1 MLSLYF
7 EILIFKIK
15 GVKLNMAMM
24 AKMRSLAPAFILTVG
39 VLFVLFM
46 VISDSNVMETLGGRT
61 NNVGSI
67 NGETVTYQEFQAAL
81 DQQREMRK
89 QRGQEV
95 NDEEIDQFRDQ
106 VWDFVLSQV
115 LIEQQVNK
123 LGVTVSDEEIKDI
136 ILGDNPPD
144 FLKQSFIDSVGN
156 FNRELYENA
165 LFDPQNEQA
174 LINAEESVRQF
185 RLNEKL
191 QSMILASVN
200 VTEDEVLR
208 KFKDQNIY
216 VNDAEYTSIPFN
228 IFPDSVIQ
236 VTDEDIRKYYEE
248 NIGKYKESPKRK
260 LKFVLFDNQPSK
272 KDTQLVYKDLEY
284 VKSNFEGEDTTN
296 FKYYVEIYSSQPYSK
311 DTLALSSFN
320 PEAIELFKS
329 SKPEDIVGPVVAP
342 EGVALYYFLGQITSD
357 DVMAKASHILIN
369 KEGDDEKNLV
379 EANKVYNQLIAGA
392 DFEKLAAEKSGDP
405 GSASRGGDLG
415 WFGKGVMIK
424 EFEEAVFNGKI
435 GEIQKPVKTSFGY
448 HIIKVTD
455 RSNYKYIVEKIVNP
469 IKQSATTRDERFTA
483 ANDFSYLADKN
494 GYEKESGL
502 MNYNNQETGYFT
514 EDSKSIPG
522 IGVNERLVKWSFENG
537 LNSVSDVYKV
547 TQGFLVA
554 TISEVVD
561 GGIKPLDD
569 VKDQLKPNV
578 IIEKKLDRARL
589 FTEQLRS
596 KLNNDLRKIT
606 ELDSRFTVKNT
617 GRFNSETNIPG
628 VGKNNAFTQYA
639 MNAEPNVILE
649 PVKVGTGYF
658 LLKVISTS
666 PFDSTSYSMQSSTI
680 RNNIVQ
686 QKKNTV
692 VSQWLTALKEKAD
705 IVDNRHLF
713 YGY

>member
-1 MLSLYF
+1 
-7 EILIFKIK
+7 
-15 GVKLNMAMM
+15 MAMM
-24 AKMRSLAPAFILTVG
+24 AKMRSLAPAFILSVG

-46 VISDSNVMETLGGRT
+46 VISDSNVMEALGGRT

-67 NGETVTYQEFQAAL
+67 NGEDITYQEFQAAL
-81 DQQREMRK
+81 DQQREVRK
-89 QRGQEV
+89 QNGQEI
-95 NDEEIDQFRDQ
+95 NDEQIDQFRNQ
-106 VWDFVLSQV
+106 VWDFVVSQV
-115 LIEQQVNK
+115 LIEQQVNR
-123 LGVTVSDEEIKDI
+123 LGISVSNEEIKDI

-144 FLKQSFIDSVGN
+144 FLKQSFVDSVGN

-191 QSMILASVN
+191 QSIILASVT

-208 KFKDQNIY
+208 KFMDQNIY
-216 VNDAEYTSIPFN
+216 VNDAEYTSISFN
-228 IFPDSVIQ
+228 IFPDSIIQ
-236 VTDEDIRKYYEE
+236 VTDEDLRTYYEE
-248 NIGKYKESPKRK
+248 NIEKYKESSQRK

-272 KDTQLVYKDLEY
+272 KDSQLVYKDLEY

-311 DTLALSSFN
+311 DTLTFSSFN
-320 PEAIELFKS
+320 PQAIELFKS
-329 SKPEDIVGPVVAP
+329 VKTGDIVGPVTAP
-342 EGVALYYFLGQITSD
+342 EGVALYNFLGTITSD
-357 DVMAKASHILIN
+357 EVMAKASHILIN
-369 KEGDDEKNLV
+369 KEGDDEKNLA

-392 DFEKLAAEKSGDP
+392 EFEKLATEKSSDP
-405 GSASRGGDLG
+405 SSASRGGDLG

-424 EFEEAVFNGKI
+424 EFEDAVFNGKI

-455 RSNYKYIVEKIVNP
+455 RSNKKYIVEKIVNT
-469 IKQSATTRDERFTA
+469 IKQSATTRDERYNA
-483 ANDFSYLADKN
+483 ANDLSYLADKN
-494 GYEKESGL
+494 GFEKELGL
-502 MNYNNQETGYFT
+502 MNYNNQESGYFT

-537 LNSVSDVYKV
+537 LNSVSEVYKV
-547 TQGFLVA
+547 AQGFLVA
-554 TISEVVD
+554 NISEVVE
-561 GGIKPLDD
+561 GGIKPFDE
-569 VKDQLKPNV
+569 VKDQQKPNATIV
-578 IIEKKLDRARL
+578 KKLESARL
-589 FTEQLRS
+589 LAEELRS

-606 ELDSRFTVKNT
+606 ELDPRFNVKNT

-628 VGKNNAFTQYA
+628 VGKNNAFIQSAIY
-639 MNAEPNVILE
+639 AEPNVILE
-649 PVKVGTGYF
+649 PVKAGTGYF
-658 LLKVISTS
+658 LIKVISKS
-666 PFDSTSYSMQSSTI
+666 PFDSTAYSMQSSTI

-692 VSQWLTALKEKAD
+692 VSQWLTALKEKSE

>member
-1 MLSLYF
+1 
-7 EILIFKIK
+7 
-15 GVKLNMAMM
+15 MAMM

-46 VISDSNVMETLGGRT
+46 VISDSNVMEALGGRT

-67 NGETVTYQEFQAAL
+67 NGEEVGYQQFQAAL

-95 NDEEIDQFRDQ
+95 NDEQIDQFRDQ
-106 VWDFVLSQV
+106 VWDFVVSQV

-123 LGVTVSDEEIKDI
+123 LGITVSDEEIKDI
-136 ILGDNPPD
+136 ILGDSPPD

-191 QSMILASVN
+191 QSIILASIN

-208 KFKDQNIY
+208 KFMDQNIY
-216 VNDAEYTSIPFN
+216 VNDAEYTSILFN
-228 IFPDSVIQ
+228 IFPDSIIQ
-236 VTDEDIRKYYEE
+236 VTDEDLRNYYEK
-248 NIGKYKESPKRK
+248 NIEKYKENPQRK
-260 LKFVLFDNQPSK
+260 LKFILFDNQPSK
-272 KDTQLVYKDLEY
+272 KDSQLVYKDLEY

-296 FKYYVEIYSSQPYSK
+296 FKYYVEIYSSQPYSE

-320 PEAIELFKS
+320 PEAIELLKYA
-329 SKPEDIVGPVVAP
+329 KTGDVLGPVAAP
-342 EGVALYYFLGQITSD
+342 EGVALYHFLGSITSD
-357 DVMAKASHILIN
+357 DVMARASHILIN
-369 KEGDDEKNLV
+369 KEGDDEKNLA

-392 DFEKLAAEKSGDP
+392 EFEKLAAEKSSDP

-435 GEIQKPVKTSFGY
+435 GEVQKPVKTSFGY

-455 RSNYKYIVEKIVNP
+455 RSNKKYMVEKIVNS
-469 IKQSATTRDERFTA
+469 IKQSATTRDERYTSA
-483 ANDFSYLADKN
+483 SDFSYLADKN

-502 MNYNNQETGYFT
+502 MNYPIQETGSFT

-547 TQGFLVA
+547 AQGYLVA
-554 TISEVVD
+554 TISEVVE
-561 GGIKPLDD
+561 GGIKPFDD

-578 IIEKKLDRARL
+578 IIEKKLDRAGL
-589 FTEQLRS
+589 LAEELRS
-596 KLNNDLRKIT
+596 KLNNDLKKIT
-606 ELDSRFTVKNT
+606 ELDPRFTVKNT

-628 VGKNNAFTQYA
+628 VGKNNAFTQSAIY
-639 MNAEPNVILE
+639 AEPNIILE
-649 PVKVGTGYF
+649 PVKVNTGYF
-658 LLKVISTS
+658 LIKVVSKS
-666 PFDSTSYSMQSSTI
+666 PFDSTAYSMQSSTI

-692 VSQWLTALKEKAD
+692 VSQWLTALKEKSE

>member
-1 MLSLYF
+1 
-7 EILIFKIK
+7 
-15 GVKLNMAMM
+15 MAMM
-24 AKMRSLAPAFILTVG
+24 AKMRSLAPAFILTVC

-46 VISDSNVMETLGGRT
+46 VISDSNVMEALGGRT

-67 NGETVTYQEFQAAL
+67 NGEDITYQEFQAAL
-81 DQQREMRK
+81 DQQREVRR
-89 QRGQEV
+89 QSGQEV
-95 NDEEIDQFRDQ
+95 DDEQIDQFRNQ
-106 VWDFVLSQV
+106 VWDFVVSQV

-123 LGVTVSDEEIKDI
+123 LGISVSNEEIKDI
-136 ILGDNPPD
+136 ILGDNPPE
-144 FLKQSFIDSVGN
+144 FLKQNFIDSVGN

-165 LFDPQNEQA
+165 LFDPQNEQV

-191 QSMILASVN
+191 QSIILASVN

-208 KFKDQNIY
+208 KFMDQNIY
-216 VNDAEYTSIPFN
+216 VNDAEYTSIPFS
-228 IFPDSVIQ
+228 IFPDSIIQ
-236 VTDEDIRKYYEE
+236 VTDEDLRKYYEE
-248 NIGKYKESPKRK
+248 NIEKYKESPKRK
-260 LKFVLFDNQPSK
+260 LKFVLFGNQPSK
-272 KDTQLVYKDLEY
+272 KDSQLIFKDLDY

-320 PEAIELFKS
+320 SEAIELFKS
-329 SKPEDIVGPVVAP
+329 AKTGDIVGPVAAL
-342 EGVALYYFLGQITSD
+342 EGVALYHFLGTVTSN
-357 DVMAKASHILIN
+357 DVMARASHILIS
-369 KEGDDEKNLV
+369 KEGDDEKNLA
-379 EANKVYNQLIAGA
+379 EANTVYNQLIAGA
-392 DFEKLAAEKSGDP
+392 EFEELAFEKSGDT

-415 WFGKGVMIK
+415 WFGKGKMIK

-455 RSNYKYIVEKIVNP
+455 RSNKKYIVEKIVNP
-469 IKQSATTRDERFTA
+469 IKQSATTRDERYTA
-483 ANDFSYLADKN
+483 AGDLSYLADKN
-494 GYEKESGL
+494 GFEKELGL
-502 MNYNNQETGYFT
+502 MNYNSQESGYFT

-522 IGVNERLVKWSFENG
+522 LGVNERLVNWSFENG

-547 TQGFLVA
+547 AQGYLVA
-554 TISEVVD
+554 TISEVVE
-561 GGIKPLDD
+561 GRIKPFDE
-569 VKDQLKPNV
+569 VKDQQKPNAV
-578 IIEKKLDRARL
+578 RVKKLEKARL
-589 FTEQLRS
+589 LAVELRS
-596 KLNNDLRKIT
+596 KLNNDLKKIT

-628 VGKNNAFTQYA
+628 IGKNYAFIQTSIYA
-639 MNAEPNVILE
+639 DPNVILE
-649 PVKVGTGYF
+649 PAKVGTGYF
-658 LLKVISTS
+658 LIKVISKS
-666 PFDSTSYSMQSSTI
+666 PFDSTAYSMQSSTI

-692 VSQWLTALKEKAD
+692 VSLWLNALKEKSE

>member
-1 MLSLYF
+1 
-7 EILIFKIK
+7 
-15 GVKLNMAMM
+15 MAMM

-46 VISDSNVMETLGGRT
+46 VISDSNVMEALGGRT
-61 NNVGSI
+61 NNVGAI
-67 NGETVTYQEFQAAL
+67 NGEAITYQEFQSAL

-95 NDEEIDQFRDQ
+95 NDEEVDQFRDQ

-123 LGVTVSDEEIKDI
+123 LGITVSDEEIKDI

-228 IFPDSVIQ
+228 IFPDSLIQ

-329 SKPEDIVGPVVAP
+329 SKPEDIVGPVAAP
-342 EGVALYYFLGQITSD
+342 EGVALYHFLGQITSD

-369 KEGDDEKNLV
+369 KEGDDEKNLA

-469 IKQSATTRDERFTA
+469 IKQSATTQDERFTA

-589 FTEQLRS
+589 LTEQLRS

-606 ELDSRFTVKNT
+606 ELDPRFTVKNT

-628 VGKNNAFTQYA
+628 VGKNNAFTQSA

-658 LLKVISTS
+658 LLKVISRS
-666 PFDSTSYSMQSSTI
+666 PFDSTAYSMQSSTI

>member
-1 MLSLYF
+1 
-7 EILIFKIK
+7 
-15 GVKLNMAMM
+15 MAMM

-46 VISDSNVMETLGGRT
+46 VISDSSVMQALGGRT
-61 NNVGSI
+61 NNVGAI
-67 NGETVTYQEFQAAL
+67 NGQDITYKAFQAAL
-81 DQQREMRK
+81 DQQRETRK

-95 NDEEIDQFRDQ
+95 DDDQIDQFRNQ
-106 VWDFVLSQV
+106 VWDFVVSQV

-123 LGVTVSDEEIKDI
+123 LGISVSDEEIKDI
-136 ILGDNPPD
+136 ILGDNPPE
-144 FLKQSFIDSVGN
+144 FLKQNFIDSLGN

-208 KFKDQNIY
+208 KFMDQNIY
-216 VNDAEYTSIPFN
+216 VNDAEYTSISLS
-228 IFPDSVIQ
+228 IYPDSIIQ
-236 VTDEDIRKYYEE
+236 VTDEDLRKYYEE
-248 NIGKYKESPKRK
+248 NIEKYKESPKRK
-260 LKFVLFDNQPSK
+260 LKFVLFGNQPSK
-272 KDTQLVYKDLEY
+272 KDSQLVYKDLDY

-296 FKYYVEIYSSQPYSK
+296 FKYYVEIYSSQPYSV
-311 DTLALSSFN
+311 DTLALSSFSSD
-320 PEAIELFKS
+320 AIELFKS
-329 SKPEDIVGPVVAP
+329 AKTGDIVGPVAAP
-342 EGVALYYFLGQITSD
+342 EGAVLYNFLGTVTSN
-357 DVMAKASHILIN
+357 DVMARASHILIN
-369 KEGDDEKNLV
+369 QEGDDEKNLA

-392 DFEKLAAEKSGDP
+392 DFEELASEKSADP

-415 WFGKGVMIK
+415 WFGKGKMIK

-448 HIIKVTD
+448 HIILVTN
-455 RSNYKYIVEKIVNP
+455 RSNKKYIVEKIVNP
-469 IKQSATTRDERFTA
+469 IKQSATTRDERYTA
-483 ANDFSYLADKN
+483 AGDLSYLADKN
-494 GYEKESGL
+494 GYEKEAGL
-502 MNYNNQETGYFT
+502 MNYNDQESGYFT

-547 TQGFLVA
+547 AQGYLVA

-561 GGIKPLDD
+561 GGIKPFDE
-569 VKDQLKPNV
+569 VKDQQKPNAV
-578 IIEKKLDRARL
+578 RVKKQEKARL
-589 FTEQLRS
+589 LADELRS

-628 VGKNNAFTQYA
+628 VGKNFAFIQSAIY
-639 MNAEPNVILE
+639 AEPNVILE
-649 PVKVGTGYF
+649 PVKAGTGYF
-658 LLKVISTS
+658 LIKVISKS
-666 PFDSTSYSMQSSTI
+666 PFDSTAYSMQSSTI
-680 RNNIVQ
+680 RNNIIQ

-692 VSQWLTALKEKAD
+692 VSQWLTALKEKSE

>member
-1 MLSLYF
+1 
-7 EILIFKIK
+7 
-15 GVKLNMAMM
+15 MAMM

-46 VISDSNVMETLGGRT
+46 VISDSNVMEALGGRT

-67 NGETVTYQEFQAAL
+67 NGEDITYPEFQAAL
-81 DQQREMRK
+81 DQQREARR
-89 QRGQEV
+89 QSGQEV
-95 NDEEIDQFRDQ
+95 DDEQIDQFRNQ
-106 VWDFVLSQV
+106 VWDYVVSQV
-115 LIEQQVNK
+115 LIEQQIK
-123 LGVTVSDEEIKDI
+123 ILGITVSDEEITDI
-136 ILGDNPPD
+136 ILGDNPPA
-144 FLKQSFIDSVGN
+144 FLKQNFVDSVGN

-191 QSMILASVN
+191 QSIILASVN

-208 KFKDQNIY
+208 KFMDQNIY
-216 VNDAEYTSIPFN
+216 VNDAEYTSISLS
-228 IFPDSVIQ
+228 IYPDSTIH
-236 VTDEDIRKYYEE
+236 VTDEDLRKYYEE
-248 NIGKYKESPKRK
+248 NIEKYKESPKRK
-260 LKFVLFDNQPSK
+260 LKFVLFGNQPSK
-272 KDTQLVYKDLEY
+272 KDSQLIFKDLEY

-296 FKYYVEIYSSQPYSK
+296 FKYYVEIYSAQSYSK
-311 DTLALSSFN
+311 DTLVLSSFSA
-320 PEAIELFKS
+320 EAIELLKS
-329 SKPEDIVGPVVAP
+329 AKTGEIIGPVAAP
-342 EGVALYYFLGQITSD
+342 EGVVLYNFLGTVTSK

-369 KEGDDEKNLV
+369 QEGDDEKNLV

-392 DFEKLAAEKSGDP
+392 QFEELASEKSSDP

-415 WFGKGVMIK
+415 WFGKGKMIK

-448 HIIKVTD
+448 HIILVTE
-455 RSNYKYIVEKIVNP
+455 RSNKKYIVEKIVTP
-469 IKQSATTRDERFTA
+469 IKQSATTRDERYTA
-483 ANDFSYLADKN
+483 AGDLSYLADKN
-494 GYEKESGL
+494 GFEKELGL
-502 MNYNNQETGYFT
+502 MNYNDQESGYFT

-547 TQGFLVA
+547 AQGYLVA
-554 TISEVVD
+554 TISEVVE
-561 GGIKPLDD
+561 GGIKPFDE
-569 VKDQLKPNV
+569 VKDQQKPNAV
-578 IIEKKLDRARL
+578 RVKKLEKARL
-589 FTEQLRS
+589 LADELRS
-596 KLNNDLRKIT
+596 KLNNDLKKIT

-628 VGKNNAFTQYA
+628 VGKNNAFIQSAIY
-639 MNAEPNVILE
+639 AEPNVILK
-649 PVKVGTGYF
+649 PVKAGIGYF
-658 LLKVISTS
+658 LIKVISKS
-666 PFDSTSYSMQSSTI
+666 PFDSTAYSMQSSII
-680 RNNIVQ
+680 RNNILQ

-692 VSQWLTALKEKAD
+692 VSQWLNALKEKSD

>member
-1 MLSLYF
+1 
-7 EILIFKIK
+7 
-15 GVKLNMAMM
+15 MAMM

-46 VISDSNVMETLGGRT
+46 VISDSSVMQALGGRT
-61 NNVGSI
+61 NNVGAI
-67 NGETVTYQEFQAAL
+67 NGQDITYKAFQAAL
-81 DQQREMRK
+81 DQQRETRK

-95 NDEEIDQFRDQ
+95 DDDQIDQFRNQ
-106 VWDFVLSQV
+106 VWDFVVSQV

-123 LGVTVSDEEIKDI
+123 LGISVSDEEIKDI
-136 ILGDNPPD
+136 ILGDNPPE
-144 FLKQSFIDSVGN
+144 FLKQNFIDSLGN

-208 KFKDQNIY
+208 KFMDQNIY
-216 VNDAEYTSIPFN
+216 VNDAEYTSISTS
-228 IFPDSVIQ
+228 IFPDSIIQ
-236 VTDEDIRKYYEE
+236 VTDEDLRKYYEE
-248 NIGKYKESPKRK
+248 NIEKYKESPKRK
-260 LKFVLFDNQPSK
+260 LKFVLFGNQPSK
-272 KDTQLVYKDLEY
+272 KDSQLVYKDLDY

-296 FKYYVEIYSSQPYSK
+296 FKYYVEIYSSQPYSV
-311 DTLALSSFN
+311 DTLALSSFSSD
-320 PEAIELFKS
+320 AIELFKS
-329 SKPEDIVGPVVAP
+329 AKTGDIVGPVAAP
-342 EGVALYYFLGQITSD
+342 EGAVLYNFLGTVTSN
-357 DVMAKASHILIN
+357 DVMARASHILIN
-369 KEGDDEKNLV
+369 QEGDDEKNLA

-392 DFEKLAAEKSGDP
+392 DFEELASEKSADP

-415 WFGKGVMIK
+415 WFGKGKMIK

-448 HIIKVTD
+448 HIILVTN
-455 RSNYKYIVEKIVNP
+455 RSNKKYIVEKIVNP
-469 IKQSATTRDERFTA
+469 IKQSATTRDERYTA
-483 ANDFSYLADKN
+483 AGDLSYLADKN
-494 GYEKESGL
+494 GYEKEAGL
-502 MNYNNQETGYFT
+502 MNYNDQESGYFT

-547 TQGFLVA
+547 AQGYLVA

-561 GGIKPLDD
+561 GGIKPFDE
-569 VKDQLKPNV
+569 VKDQQKPNAV
-578 IIEKKLDRARL
+578 RVKKQEKARL
-589 FTEQLRS
+589 LADELRS

-628 VGKNNAFTQYA
+628 VGKNFAFIQSAIY
-639 MNAEPNVILE
+639 AEPNVILE
-649 PVKVGTGYF
+649 PVKAGTGYF
-658 LLKVISTS
+658 LIKVISKS
-666 PFDSTSYSMQSSTI
+666 PFDSTAYSMQSSTI
-680 RNNIVQ
+680 RNNIIQ

-692 VSQWLTALKEKAD
+692 VSQWLTALKEKSE